1 MNMNALQRSNL
12 FPLNPMFSDLFEND
26 FLSSKFANNLP
37 AVNIKENTAE
47 FKVEVA
53 APGLKKE
60 DFKITTEDGLI
71 CISASHEDSREEKD
85 ENYTRKEYNFN
96 SFSRTFV
103 LPDNVK
109 YEDIKANY
117 EDGILKLTLPKKT
130 ETNKDSNKKQITVS

>member
-1 MNMNALQRSNL
+1 MKSLVKSNL

-37 AVNIKENTAE
+37 AVNIKENTSE

-60 DFKITTEDGLI
+60 DFKITTEDGLLCI
-71 CISASHEDSREEKD
+71 CARHEDTREEKD

-96 SFSRTFV
+96 SFSRTFA
-103 LPDNVK
+103 LPENVK
-109 YEDIKANY
+109 DEDIKANY
-117 EDGILKLTLPKKT
+117 EDGILKLTLPKKS
-130 ETNKDSNKKQITVS
+130 ETNKSSKKKQVTVL

>member
-1 MNMNALQRSNL
+1 MNAIQKSNL

-37 AVNIKENTAE
+37 AVNIKENTSE

-53 APGLKKE
+53 APGLKKN

-71 CISASHEDSREEKD
+71 CICARHEDTREEKD

-96 SFSRTFV
+96 SFSRTFA

-109 YEDIKANY
+109 DDEIKAKY
-117 EDGILKLTLPKKT
+117 EDGILKLSLPKKT
-130 ETNKDSNKKQITVS
+130 VSNKDSKKKEVLVL